1 MSTTRLLTISCLTG
15 LLAFGCQG
23 KNKVLKSNLQI
34 IALAYHNLADSNAER
49 SGPKNVEELQK
60 AFKPDAAAIQRV
72 KDGELVVRW
81 GLRLPGDF
89 PEGTSNTVLAYEKNA
104 PTKGGAV
111 VMGDGQ
117 FRMMTAEEFNNSP
130 LPVTEKERRA
140 ERAKL
145 REQVQKIIA
154 GKSDIHEINVAGQV
168 LGVGDTALVSKWGSV
183 EVMNLSPVRSTN
195 SSFVFKEQGHFDT
208 GGVVAGGT
216 IKILGFTDDK
226 SRALVEYTLP
236 NGAQAAGVQAPS
248 GVQYFISVIS
258 FTQMKK

>member
-1 MSTTRLLTISCLTG
+1 MRWSISPISLLRGFFGLDIHGRLLETKLWSLVDRAPVTVEI
-15 LLAFGCQG
+15 
-23 KNKVLKSNLQI
+23 V
-34 IALAYHNLADSNAER
+34 DSPQAVG
-49 SGPKNVEELQK
+49 SFLSIVEEVVWEGLATLERAHVLLYRQNRE
-60 AFKPDAAAIQRV
+60 AAQRAAMRL
-72 KDGELVVRW
+72 E
-81 GLRLPGDF
+81 LPGAIT
-89 PEGTSNTVLAYEKNA
+89 PLSTL
-104 PTKGGAV
+104 
-111 VMGDGQ
+111 MGDGQ